1 MFAGVARTASAGG
14 AFAARGRIVRV
25 THTLLFSVA
34 LTVSPGVCGACA
46 SGCPSGQLAASGS
59 PGTGVA
65 FAVAATHGRGSCCG
79 TTPDR
84 LSQGSD
90 PRGGP
95 PTGVADAADGI
106 ASPCCRGG
114 AGCDC
119 LLEPRTTDAAVPPA
133 TSPIEVGGP
142 MPAVIASVPLAAALP
157 AARALITATAR
168 PPERPVRVLY
178 GVWRN

>member
-1 MFAGVARTASAGG
+1 MFAEVARTARSGG
-14 AFAARGRIVRV
+14 AFAARVRAARV

-34 LTVSPGVCGACA
+34 LVVSPGVCGACA
-46 SGCPSGQLAASGS
+46 SGCPNGGIAASGP

-65 FAVAATHGRGSCCG
+65 FAVTATHGRGSCCRAIPNG
-79 TTPDR
+79 PPP
-84 LSQGSD
+84 GSN
-90 PRGGP
+90 PHGNP

-106 ASPCCRGG
+106 AFSCCRGT

-119 LLEPRTTDAAVPPA
+119 LLEPRNPEAAVPPA
-133 TSPIEVGGP
+133 TSPLEPGGP
-142 MPAVIASVPLAAALP
+142 MPAVGIVAASVADLP
-157 AARALITATAR
+157 SGASLIVATVR

>member
-1 MFAGVARTASAGG
+1 MFAVVARTAPTRG
-14 AFAARGRIVRV
+14 ALAARGRAARV

-34 LTVSPGVCGACA
+34 LIVSPGVCGACA
-46 SGCPSGQLAASGS
+46 SGCPEGGSAISGF

-79 TTPDR
+79 AIPDGPPA
-84 LSQGSD
+84 GSD
-90 PRGGP
+90 PQRGS

-106 ASPCCRGG
+106 AFPCCRGA

-119 LLEPRTTDAAVPPA
+119 LLEPRQVEAAVPPA
-133 TSPIEVGGP
+133 TSPLEPGGP
-142 MPAVIASVPLAAALP
+142 MPAAIAVWPSLTDEPRSTPLVIAAVRP
-157 AARALITATAR
+157 A
-168 PPERPVRVLY
+168 ERPVRVRY

>member
-1 MFAGVARTASAGG
+1 MFAVVARTAPVGG
-14 AFAARGRIVRV
+14 ALVARGRAARV

-34 LTVSPGVCGACA
+34 LIVSPGVCGACA
-46 SGCPSGQLAASGS
+46 SGCPEGVRASSGS

-79 TTPDR
+79 TIPNGLPT
-84 LSQGSD
+84 GSD
-90 PRGGP
+90 PRGGS

-106 ASPCCRGG
+106 AFPCCRGA

-119 LLEPRTTDAAVPPA
+119 MLEPRRVEAAVPPA

-142 MPAVIASVPLAAALP
+142 MPAAIAFWAAVIDEPHRSALVIP
-157 AARALITATAR
+157 AVR
-168 PPERPVRVLY
+168 PPERPVRVRY

>member
-1 MFAGVARTASAGG
+1 MSAVVARTVSTVRP
-14 AFAARGRIVRV
+14 FVARRRGVRV

-34 LTVSPGVCGACA
+34 LIVSPGVCGACA
-46 SGCPSGQLAASGS
+46 SGCPQGGIAPTGL

-79 TTPDR
+79 AIPDGPPPGCD
-84 LSQGSD
+84 SPGD
-90 PRGGP
+90 P

-106 ASPCCRGG
+106 SLPCCRGG

-119 LLEPRTTDAAVPPA
+119 LLEPRAAEAAVPPA
-133 TSPIEVGGP
+133 TSPIDSGGP
-142 MPAVIASVPLAAALP
+142 MPAAFAALP
-157 AARALITATAR
+157 LIIDPPTAPRLATPVGR
-168 PPERPVRVLY
+168 PQGRSVRVLY

>member
-1 MFAGVARTASAGG
+1 MFAVVARTASAGG
-14 AFAARGRIVRV
+14 AFAARGRALRV

-34 LTVSPGVCGACA
+34 LIVSPGVCGACA
-46 SGCPSGQLAASGS
+46 SGCPNGGFAGSGF

-65 FAVAATHGRGSCCG
+65 FAVAATHGHGSCCG
-79 TTPDR
+79 AIPDG
-84 LSQGSD
+84 LPQGSD
-90 PRGGP
+90 PRGTP

-106 ASPCCRGG
+106 ALPCCRGE

-119 LLEPRTTDAAVPPA
+119 LLEPRAAEAAVPPA
-133 TSPIEVGGP
+133 TSPIDPGEP
-142 MPAVIASVPLAAALP
+142 MPAAIAALP
-157 AARALITATAR
+157 LTAEASSAIERATVAAR